1 MLGKSMCLSMAALAA
16 MAATLAG
23 CGEPPAVSEP
33 KAAATTVAVLT
44 VKTQPVPLRAEL
56 PGRVTA
62 LRVSEVRPQVG
73 GMIVRRHFEEG
84 TDVAAGALLYEIGS
98 ESHAARHEQ
107 AEAELAIEQAALVN
121 LRIIAERYRRLIDSK
136 TVTQQDHDLAQA
148 NYEQG
153 LARVKARQAALRTAQ
168 IDLQRTRIRAPIAGR
183 IGRSAF
189 TEGALVASEQAE
201 PLARIQQV
209 DPIHVDIVQSSQQLT
224 QLKRRLGSGALQPG
238 QATVTLLL
246 EDGQPYRHAG
256 TLKFTEMNVDGD
268 TGSVTLRAS
277 FPNPDRLLVPGM
289 YVRARLEQGVQPDA
303 VLLPRQAV
311 RHNERNE
318 ATAWVVDS
326 AGKVEQRA
334 LDLIADAGDQGGQW
348 SVRAGLRTGERV
360 IVEGAAKVAP
370 GSTVKAVAWRERTA
384 AVPSAPAPVSAIAM
398 PPGEG

>member
-1 MLGKSMCLSMAALAA
+1 MQNFPRHLPALATLLL
-16 MAATLAG
+16 AA
-23 CGEPPAVSEP
+23 CGEPPAAPPAPP
-33 KAAATTVAVLT
+33 KPQVAVVT
-44 VKTQPVPLRAEL
+44 VRQEAVPLRAEL

-73 GMIVRRHFEEG
+73 GVIVRRHFEEG
-84 TDVAAGALLYEIGS
+84 SDVKAGALLYEIGS
-98 ESHAARHEQ
+98 DSYAARQEQ
-107 AEAELAIEQAALVN
+107 AAAELAIEQAALVN

-183 IGRSAF
+183 IGRAAV

-209 DPIHVDIVQSSQQLT
+209 DPILVDVVQSSQQLT

-238 QATVTLLL
+238 KAAVTLLL
-246 EDGQPYRHAG
+246 EDGQPYPHAG
-256 TLKFTEMNVDGD
+256 VLKFTEMNVDGA

-277 FPNPDRLLVPGM
+277 FPNPAGLLMPGM
-289 YVRARLEQGVQPDA
+289 YVRARVEQGVQPDA
-303 VLLPRQAV
+303 VRLPQQAV

-318 ATAWVVDS
+318 ATALVVGRD
-326 AGKVEQRA
+326 GKVEQRV
-334 LDLIADAGDQGGQW
+334 LDLIGSEAGLW
-348 SVRAGLRTGERV
+348 ATRAGLKPGERV
-360 IVEGAAKVAP
+360 IVEGGNKVAP
-370 GSTVKAVAWRERTA
+370 GTL
-384 AVPSAPAPVSAIAM
+384 VSATEWQGRPAAAQASV
-398 PPGEG
+398 PAEG